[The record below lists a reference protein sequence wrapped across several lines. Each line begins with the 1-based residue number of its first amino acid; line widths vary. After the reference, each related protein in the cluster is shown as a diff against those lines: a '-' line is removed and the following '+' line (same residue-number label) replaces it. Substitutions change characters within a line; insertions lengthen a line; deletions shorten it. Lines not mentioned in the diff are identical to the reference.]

1 VRQHQLVLRHRS
13 LPAKIST
20 DDVAKSSGS
29 VETNWISHGAIP
41 SFRLIDD
48 VDRALFAAATR
59 VTVRNGSMAR
69 LWTMPWVH
77 GNTLAQM
84 FPAFVQAQSTEEQ
97 NCGRGNM
104 DPRPN
109 ARRYDRYSCRICD
122 ALVSQRV
129 DEIVWTRMASGQ
141 YSARSA
147 YLMQFQGSLKS
158 DFKKLLI
165 WQVWASSRCKFFVW
179 LML

>member
-1 VRQHQLVLRHRS
+1 MYTGFLFFFAKRCTLGKFDSSRRDQSDETPAGRQHQLVLRHRS
-13 LPAKIST
+13 LPAKSST

-122 ALVSQRV
+122 ALVSDR
-129 DEIVWTRMASGQ
+129 
-141 YSARSA
+141 RS
-147 YLMQFQGSLKS
+147 
-158 DFKKLLI
+158 
-165 WQVWASSRCKFFVW
+165 
-179 LML
+179 